1 MRPTGD
7 TRASEPTQMPAVAPA
22 APVSPGAPAVA
33 ASLPYDHGGGVVNIR
48 GFRLL
53 VALTLVN
60 TVLLASM
67 ALGPQLSPF
76 VRQQFQSWKDAR
88 AERRRLAADV
98 AAQQKCQ
105 NDAPPPS
112 KVVYAED
119 PNEVIRLATAS
130 LGSYETVSRGQ
141 SEAPPGWVSPIRAVF
156 PDYFGQFADAASG
169 RSARG
174 GFGGSRRATD
184 QALLF
189 LHERSDPSG
198 RKFLIAVRMTYTTS
212 FQRGRWETSSE
223 AAGEVTIKQ
232 MKQRWLT
239 MDVWPLGPG
248 GPSVDSRGNAR
259 QLSLLL
265 SLPDH
270 QHRPVARLKPGAPL
284 ESSPVID
291 YGNKLRFFAGQADAT
306 DPSHFTIAYDVD
318 GSPGT
323 IDGWLRSAGLE
334 LRPRE
339 GRVAYDSNGRETW
352 DFAKGSI
359 APP

>member
-1 MRPTGD
+1 MRETGD
-7 TRASEPTQMPAVAPA
+7 MPAADTLARAAA
-22 APVSPGAPAVA
+22 APVA
-33 ASLPYDHGGGVVNIR
+33 AKTLLYDRGGGTVSVR

-53 VALTLVN
+53 VVLTLVN
-60 TVLLASM
+60 TALLASM
-67 ALGPQLSPF
+67 VLGPQLSPF

-88 AERRRLAADV
+88 AEKQRLRAEL

-105 NDAPPPS
+105 NDSPPPS
-112 KVVYAED
+112 KVVYTED
-119 PNEVIRLATAS
+119 PNEVIGLATAS
-130 LGSYETVSRGQ
+130 FGSYETVARGQ
-141 SEAPPGWVSPIRAVF
+141 SEAAPPGWVSPVRAVS
-156 PDYFGQFADAASG
+156 PDYFGQFVDAASG

-174 GFGGSRRATD
+174 GFGGSSRRATD

-189 LHERSDPSG
+189 LHERVDPSG

-212 FQRGRWETSSE
+212 FQRGRETSSD
-223 AAGEVTIKQ
+223 AAGEVTVKQ
-232 MKQRWLT
+232 MKQRWLV

-270 QHRPVARLKPGAPL
+270 LNRPIAQLKPGASL
-284 ESSPVID
+284 ETAPVID

-306 DPSHFTIAYDVD
+306 DPSHFTIAYDLD
-318 GSPGT
+318 GRPGT
-323 IDGWLRSAGLE
+323 IDGWLRSAGPE

-352 DFAKGSI
+352 DFGASV
-359 APP
+359 PP